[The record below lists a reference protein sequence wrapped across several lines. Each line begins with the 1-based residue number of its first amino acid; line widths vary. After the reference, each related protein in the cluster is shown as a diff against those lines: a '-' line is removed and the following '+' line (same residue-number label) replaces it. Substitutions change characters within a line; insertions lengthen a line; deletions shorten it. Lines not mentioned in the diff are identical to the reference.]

1 MSLFLPDLDALDAA
15 KDRLAPYSRVTPV
28 LHLEHD
34 PAFIDALG
42 PGSDVTF
49 KLEQLQQSGSFKFRG
64 ATLAILGLDSKQR
77 AAGVTA
83 YSAGNHAI
91 AVSLAAQVLGVSA
104 KVIMPRQAMPD
115 RVATVR
121 SLGAE
126 ALLDDD
132 LLGAARKLE
141 TQEGRIC
148 IEPFSAPYVVLGTG
162 TLGLE
167 WVRQAPWLEAVII
180 AVGGGGLIAGAA
192 NAIKRTMPDC
202 AVFGVEPEGADIM
215 RRSFAAGRAIAMPE
229 RKTIAD
235 SLAPPFTTQ
244 DIYEIVKAHVDA
256 LVTVSDA
263 ELSSAMRLLFRHF
276 RIMVEPAG
284 AAALAALLGPLR
296 RRLGG
301 KRIGL
306 LLCGAN
312 IDPTSFMGQIA
323 EV

>member
-1 MSLFLPDLDALDAA
+1 
-15 KDRLAPYSRVTPV
+15 
-28 LHLEHD
+28 
-34 PAFIDALG
+34 
-42 PGSDVTF
+42 
-49 KLEQLQQSGSFKFRG
+49 
-64 ATLAILGLDSKQR
+64 
-77 AAGVTA
+77 
-83 YSAGNHAI
+83 
-91 AVSLAAQVLGVSA
+91 
-104 KVIMPRQAMPD
+104 MPRQPLPD
-115 RVATVR
+115 RVGTVR

-126 ALLDDD
+126 ALLDND

-141 TQEGRIC
+141 AQEGRVC

-180 AVGGGGLIAGAA
+180 AVGGGGLIAGA
-192 NAIKRTMPDC
+192 IKRRLPDC

-215 RRSFAAGRAIAMPE
+215 RRSFAAGRAITMPD

-244 DIYEIVKAHVDA
+244 DIYEIVKANVDA

-263 ELSSAMRLLFRHF
+263 ELCSAMRLLLRHF

-296 RRLGG
+296 QRLGG

-306 LLCGAN
+306 LLRGAN
-312 IDPTSFMGQIA
+312 IDPISFMGHIA
-323 EV
+323 GT